1 MAEVTNV
8 ACVTNENQND
18 DFFDDNVET
27 DEAAAGS
34 TSASST
40 AAGGAAAGAFPYRG
54 LAMILI
60 AVAVALGLW
69 ALYALT
75 QGGDS
80 ENTAASGDTDST
92 VSAEQGAD
100 GNAGTEGANGANN
113 AEGANRPEGADRG
126 GAGDAGREGDA
137 AREGEGAD
145 RAGDAARDR
154 DANRAPAAA
163 DGADR
168 AGDSS
173 TSGRGAANTPDAP
186 KADVVNVYN
195 NSTITGL
202 AADVSEKLRE
212 DGTKVGVESGNI
224 PEERMILTE
233 TTVFFDPAVD
243 GAEKKARDLADK
255 VGGVARANVD
265 TLPKEATEGG
275 ALTLVLTEQVN
286 L

>member
-1 MAEVTNV
+1 MAIVAEVTNV

-40 AAGGAAAGAFPYRG
+40 AAGGAAAGGAAAGAFPYRG

-80 ENTAASGDTDST
+80 ENTAASGDVDST
-92 VSAEQGAD
+92 ATAEQGAD
-100 GNAGTEGANGANN
+100 GTAGADGANG
-113 AEGANRPEGADRG
+113 G
-126 GAGDAGREGDA
+126 GDPQAGQPAAPGGDA
-137 AREGEGAD
+137 AREGEGVDRDPAREGEAD
-145 RAGDAARDR
+145 RAP
-154 DANRAPAAA
+154 APAG
-163 DGADR
+163 GADR

-173 TSGRGAANTPDAP
+173 ASNRGAANAPDAP

-202 AADVSEKLRE
+202 AADVSQQLRE

-275 ALTLVLTEQVN
+275 ALTLVLTGQVN